1 MEKYFE
7 TIKKCSLF
15 VGIEDSNLGALLNCL
30 MAVRRSY
37 KKSEYIFSAG
47 DAVQSVGIVL
57 SGSVHILREDYWGNR
72 TILANIPPGG
82 LFGEAFSCA
91 EIDNLPMSVI
101 AVEKTEVL
109 LIDYRRI
116 ITTCSSSCVF
126 HLALI
131 KNMMKLLAQKNI
143 MLTQKMEIVTH
154 RTTRERLLA
163 YLSVQAIRAGKS
175 CFTIPFNR
183 QQLADYLSVERSAM
197 STEITKMQADKLI
210 WTNRS
215 TFELLTK
222 DVRPNALQIA
232 KWQHIY
238 ESEL

>member
-7 TIKKCSLF
+7 TIKQCPLF
-15 VGIEDSNLGALLNCL
+15 AGIEDSNLKALLDCL

-37 KKSEYIFSAG
+37 KKSEYVFSAG
-47 DAVQSVGIVL
+47 DAIQSVGIVI
-57 SGSVHILREDYWGNR
+57 SGSVHILQEDYWGNR

-91 EIDNLPMSVI
+91 EIDSLPVSVLT
-101 AVEKTEVL
+101 VEKTEVL
-109 LIDYRRI
+109 LIDYKRI

-163 YLSVQAIRAGKS
+163 YLSAQAIKTGKNR
-175 CFTIPFNR
+175 FTIPFNR
-183 QQLADYLSVERSAM
+183 QQLADFLSVERSAM
-197 STEITKMQADKLI
+197 SAELSHMQEDGLI
-210 WTNRS
+210 STNRS
-215 TFELLTK
+215 DFELL
-222 DVRPNALQIA
+222 L
-232 KWQHIY
+232 
-238 ESEL
+238 